1 MHFYLSIF
9 RTKPDMYLQIKLNI
23 FFVFKMNKYTCLF
36 QIKIQYVVPHLLLF
50 EYLKKKDK

>member
-9 RTKPDMYLQIKLNI
+9 RTEPDMYLQIKLNI

-50 EYLKKKDK
+50 E